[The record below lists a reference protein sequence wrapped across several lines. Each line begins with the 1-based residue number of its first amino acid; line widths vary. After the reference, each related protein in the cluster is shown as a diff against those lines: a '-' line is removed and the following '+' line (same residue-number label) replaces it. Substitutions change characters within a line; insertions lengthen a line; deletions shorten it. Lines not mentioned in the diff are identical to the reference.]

1 MQKYLQSAAAKLLS
15 NEGSMKDYLFGFDQR
30 LEQQIM
36 ADEVS
41 NAITDKEVL
50 VCEAGTGTGKTLG
63 YLTPIFLAKERAIIS
78 TATKALQD
86 QLFYRDIP
94 VVRRAVGSSKSVALL
109 KGRQNYLCIHRMH
122 ESFGDPRIDVLKTKL
137 LMKVKEW
144 SLETLTGDLEE
155 LQILKETSDLKTF
168 ITSTTDNCLGTD
180 CPKYGNCHVV
190 NARKEAV
197 TSDVV
202 VVNHHL
208 LFADMALKEN
218 GFTELLPTAD
228 IIVLDEAH
236 TLGAYPKPSK
246 RTKLVKQII
255 LRQNPFVVLMS
266 GTPTPESFSQIYHQV
281 YACAKNPFSQYK
293 TFYKFAKEYVNV
305 TQQMFHSMP
314 SNNYDDGKPEILD
327 RMKPYMISYTQKEAG
342 FKSKI
347 QEHVLKVQMSELTY
361 KFVKEMSE
369 HGLIEGKKTKEV
381 ILGDTGVK
389 KMSKIH
395 QLFSGTVKL
404 ENGKRMVTDL
414 SKAKFIRTEFK
425 NQKIGIFYK
434 FKAEYEA
441 LKQVYGDALTD
452 NLKEFDTTSK
462 SIALQIASGREGI
475 SLKKADCLV
484 YYNIDFSALSYWQ
497 SRDRMTTKDSTA
509 SDVYWIFAEKGIETK
524 IYKKVTKKKDYTL
537 KHFEKDLLSL

>member
-1 MQKYLQSAAAKLLS
+1 MVEFRNYQIQIIDKAKGVLQAHRFVYL
-15 NEGSMKDYLFGFDQR
+15 SM
-30 LEQQIM
+30 
-36 ADEVS
+36 EVR
-41 NAITDKEVL
+41 
-50 VCEAGTGTGKTLG
+50 TGKTL
-63 YLTPIFLAKERAIIS
+63 
-78 TATKALQD
+78 TAL
-86 QLFYRDIP
+86 
-94 VVRRAVGSSKSVALL
+94 GVAEKL
-109 KGRQNYLCIHRMH
+109 GIQN
-122 ESFGDPRIDVLKTKL
+122 
-137 LMKVKEW
+137 
-144 SLETLTGDLEE
+144 
-155 LQILKETSDLKTF
+155 
-168 ITSTTDNCLGTD
+168 
-180 CPKYGNCHVV
+180 
-190 NARKEAV
+190 
-197 TSDVV
+197 
-202 VVNHHL
+202 L
-208 LFADMALKEN
+208 LFVTKKKAISSIEADYKKLMPSYQITVINYESLHKVE
-218 GFTELLPTAD
+218 GVFD
-228 IIVLDEAH
+228 FVVLDEAH

-361 KFVKEMSE
+361 KFVKEMRE
-369 HGLIEGKKTKEV
+369 HGVIEGKKTKEV

-425 NQKIGIFYK
+425 NKKIGIFYK

-452 NLKEFDTTSK
+452 DLEDFDTTNK
-462 SIALQIASGREGI
+462 SIALQIVSGREGI

-524 IYKKVTKKKDYTL
+524 IYKTVTKKKDYTL

>member
-1 MQKYLQSAAAKLLS
+1 MKFREYQTTIIEKAKGVLQAHHFVYL
-15 NEGSMKDYLFGFDQR
+15 SM
-30 LEQQIM
+30 
-36 ADEVS
+36 EVR
-41 NAITDKEVL
+41 
-50 VCEAGTGTGKTLG
+50 TGKTL
-63 YLTPIFLAKERAIIS
+63 
-78 TATKALQD
+78 TAL
-86 QLFYRDIP
+86 
-94 VVRRAVGSSKSVALL
+94 GVA
-109 KGRQNYLCIHRMH
+109 
-122 ESFGDPRIDVLKTKL
+122 EKL
-137 LMKVKEW
+137 
-144 SLETLTGDLEE
+144 G
-155 LQILKETSDLKTF
+155 
-168 ITSTTDNCLGTD
+168 ITN
-180 CPKYGNCHVV
+180 
-190 NARKEAV
+190 
-197 TSDVV
+197 
-202 VVNHHL
+202 L
-208 LFADMALKEN
+208 LFVTKKKAISSIEADYKKLMPAYQITVINYESLHKVE
-218 GFTELLPTAD
+218 GVFD
-228 IIVLDEAH
+228 FVVLDEAH
-236 TLGAYPKPSK
+236 TMGAYPKPSK

-361 KFVKEMSE
+361 RFVKEMRE
-369 HGLIEGKKTKEV
+369 HGVIEGKKTKEV

-404 ENGKRMVTDL
+404 ENGKRMITDL
-414 SKAKFIRTEFK
+414 SKAKFIHTKFK

-434 FKAEYEA
+434 FKAEYDA
-441 LKQVYGDALTD
+441 LKQVYEDALTD
-452 NLKEFDTTSK
+452 DLEEFNSTNK
-462 SIALQIASGREGI
+462 NIALQIVSGREGI

-497 SRDRMTTKDSTA
+497 SRDRMTTKDSKS

-524 IYKKVTKKKDYTL
+524 IYKTVTKKKDYTL
-537 KHFEKDLLSL
+537 RHFKKDLLSL

>member
-1 MQKYLQSAAAKLLS
+1 MKFRDYQIRIINTATGVLQAHRFVYL
-15 NEGSMKDYLFGFDQR
+15 SM
-30 LEQQIM
+30 
-36 ADEVS
+36 EVR
-41 NAITDKEVL
+41 
-50 VCEAGTGTGKTLG
+50 TGKTL
-63 YLTPIFLAKERAIIS
+63 
-78 TATKALQD
+78 TAL
-86 QLFYRDIP
+86 
-94 VVRRAVGSSKSVALL
+94 GVAEKL
-109 KGRQNYLCIHRMH
+109 GIQN
-122 ESFGDPRIDVLKTKL
+122 
-137 LMKVKEW
+137 
-144 SLETLTGDLEE
+144 
-155 LQILKETSDLKTF
+155 
-168 ITSTTDNCLGTD
+168 
-180 CPKYGNCHVV
+180 
-190 NARKEAV
+190 
-197 TSDVV
+197 
-202 VVNHHL
+202 L
-208 LFADMALKEN
+208 LFVTKKKAISSIEADYKKLMPGYQITVINYESLHKVE
-218 GFTELLPTAD
+218 GVFD
-228 IIVLDEAH
+228 FVVLDEAH

-361 KFVKEMSE
+361 RFVKEMRE
-369 HGLIEGKKTKEV
+369 HSVIEGKKTDDA

-404 ENGKRMVTDL
+404 ESGKGMVTDL
-414 SKAKFIRTEFK
+414 SKAKFIHAEFN

-434 FKAEYEA
+434 FKAEYDA

-452 NLKEFDTTSK
+452 DLEDFNSTNKN
-462 SIALQIASGREGI
+462 IALQIVSGREGI

-497 SRDRMTTKDSTA
+497 SRDRMTTKDSIQN
-509 SDVYWIFAEKGIETK
+509 DVYWIFSEKGIEEK
-524 IYKKVTKKKDYTL
+524 IYRAVTKKKDYTL

>member
-1 MQKYLQSAAAKLLS
+1 MKFRDYQIRIINTATGVLQAHRFVYL
-15 NEGSMKDYLFGFDQR
+15 SM
-30 LEQQIM
+30 
-36 ADEVS
+36 EVR
-41 NAITDKEVL
+41 
-50 VCEAGTGTGKTLG
+50 TGKTL
-63 YLTPIFLAKERAIIS
+63 
-78 TATKALQD
+78 TAL
-86 QLFYRDIP
+86 
-94 VVRRAVGSSKSVALL
+94 GVAEKL
-109 KGRQNYLCIHRMH
+109 GIQN
-122 ESFGDPRIDVLKTKL
+122 
-137 LMKVKEW
+137 
-144 SLETLTGDLEE
+144 
-155 LQILKETSDLKTF
+155 
-168 ITSTTDNCLGTD
+168 
-180 CPKYGNCHVV
+180 
-190 NARKEAV
+190 
-197 TSDVV
+197 
-202 VVNHHL
+202 L
-208 LFADMALKEN
+208 LFVTKKKAISSIEADYKKLMPSYQITVINYESLHKVE
-218 GFTELLPTAD
+218 GVFD
-228 IIVLDEAH
+228 FVVLDEAH

-361 KFVKEMSE
+361 RFVKEMRE
-369 HGLIEGKKTKEV
+369 HSVIEGKKTDDA

-404 ENGKRMVTDL
+404 ESGKGMVTDL
-414 SKAKFIRTEFK
+414 SKAKFIHAEFN

-434 FKAEYEA
+434 FKAEYDA

-452 NLKEFDTTSK
+452 DLEDFNSTNKN
-462 SIALQIASGREGI
+462 IALQIVSGREGI

-497 SRDRMTTKDSTA
+497 SRDRMTTKDSIQN
-509 SDVYWIFAEKGIETK
+509 DVYWIFSEKGIEEK
-524 IYKKVTKKKDYTL
+524 IYRAVTKKKDYTL

>member
-1 MQKYLQSAAAKLLS
+1 MKFRDYQIRIINTATGVLQAHRFVYL
-15 NEGSMKDYLFGFDQR
+15 SM
-30 LEQQIM
+30 
-36 ADEVS
+36 EVR
-41 NAITDKEVL
+41 
-50 VCEAGTGTGKTLG
+50 TGKTL
-63 YLTPIFLAKERAIIS
+63 
-78 TATKALQD
+78 TAL
-86 QLFYRDIP
+86 
-94 VVRRAVGSSKSVALL
+94 GVAEKL
-109 KGRQNYLCIHRMH
+109 GIQN
-122 ESFGDPRIDVLKTKL
+122 
-137 LMKVKEW
+137 
-144 SLETLTGDLEE
+144 
-155 LQILKETSDLKTF
+155 
-168 ITSTTDNCLGTD
+168 
-180 CPKYGNCHVV
+180 
-190 NARKEAV
+190 
-197 TSDVV
+197 
-202 VVNHHL
+202 L
-208 LFADMALKEN
+208 LFVTKKKAISSIEADYKKLMPSYQITVINYESLHKVE
-218 GFTELLPTAD
+218 GVFD
-228 IIVLDEAH
+228 FVVLDEAH

-361 KFVKEMSE
+361 RFVKEMRE
-369 HGLIEGKKTKEV
+369 HGVIEGKKTKEV

-404 ENGKRMVTDL
+404 ENGKGMITDL

-452 NLKEFDTTSK
+452 DLEEFDTTTK
-462 SIALQIASGREGI
+462 SIALQIVSGREGI

>member
-1 MQKYLQSAAAKLLS
+1 MKFRDYQIRIINTATGVLQAHRFVYL
-15 NEGSMKDYLFGFDQR
+15 SM
-30 LEQQIM
+30 
-36 ADEVS
+36 EVR
-41 NAITDKEVL
+41 
-50 VCEAGTGTGKTLG
+50 TGKTL
-63 YLTPIFLAKERAIIS
+63 
-78 TATKALQD
+78 TAL
-86 QLFYRDIP
+86 
-94 VVRRAVGSSKSVALL
+94 GVAEKL
-109 KGRQNYLCIHRMH
+109 GIH
-122 ESFGDPRIDVLKTKL
+122 
-137 LMKVKEW
+137 
-144 SLETLTGDLEE
+144 
-155 LQILKETSDLKTF
+155 
-168 ITSTTDNCLGTD
+168 N
-180 CPKYGNCHVV
+180 
-190 NARKEAV
+190 
-197 TSDVV
+197 
-202 VVNHHL
+202 L
-208 LFADMALKEN
+208 LFVTKKKAISSIEADYKKLMPGYQITVINYESLHKVE
-218 GFTELLPTAD
+218 GVFD
-228 IIVLDEAH
+228 FVVLDEAH

-281 YACAKNPFSQYK
+281 YACPKNPFSQYK

-361 KFVKEMSE
+361 KFVKEMRE
-369 HGLIEGKKTKEV
+369 HGVIEGKKTKEV

-425 NQKIGIFYK
+425 NKKIGIFYK

-452 NLKEFDTTSK
+452 DLEEFDTTTK
-462 SIALQIASGREGI
+462 SIALQIVSGREGI

-524 IYKKVTKKKDYTL
+524 IYKTVTKKKDYTL

>member
-1 MQKYLQSAAAKLLS
+1 MVEFRNYQIQIIEKAKGVLQAHRFVYL
-15 NEGSMKDYLFGFDQR
+15 SM
-30 LEQQIM
+30 
-36 ADEVS
+36 EVR
-41 NAITDKEVL
+41 
-50 VCEAGTGTGKTLG
+50 TGKTL
-63 YLTPIFLAKERAIIS
+63 
-78 TATKALQD
+78 TAL
-86 QLFYRDIP
+86 
-94 VVRRAVGSSKSVALL
+94 GVAEKL
-109 KGRQNYLCIHRMH
+109 GIQN
-122 ESFGDPRIDVLKTKL
+122 
-137 LMKVKEW
+137 
-144 SLETLTGDLEE
+144 
-155 LQILKETSDLKTF
+155 
-168 ITSTTDNCLGTD
+168 
-180 CPKYGNCHVV
+180 
-190 NARKEAV
+190 
-197 TSDVV
+197 
-202 VVNHHL
+202 L
-208 LFADMALKEN
+208 LFVTKKKAISSIEADYKKLMPGYQITVINYESLHKVE
-218 GFTELLPTAD
+218 GVFD
-228 IIVLDEAH
+228 FVVLDEAH

-404 ENGKRMVTDL
+404 ENGKGMITDL